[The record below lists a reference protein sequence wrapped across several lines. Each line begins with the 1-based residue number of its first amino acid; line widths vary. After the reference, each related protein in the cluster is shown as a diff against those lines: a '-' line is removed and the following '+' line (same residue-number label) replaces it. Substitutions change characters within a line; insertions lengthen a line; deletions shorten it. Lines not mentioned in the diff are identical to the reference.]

1 MDAPHKTYLIHH
13 PDHAEQANPIAAM
26 LGDSLVGRTSAD
38 ADAPIDLGDAEVV
51 LVVVTTGAFRS
62 ARVDAELAKA
72 LQLEGAV
79 AHAALVGVLH
89 PDYDYPGLS
98 KRTALGADEMLR
110 RTEPKSSSWW
120 PHDAPQR
127 LAQAVIKEYAVMR
140 PWPDDAEALQTWV
153 HDAAQNHGHVPPPPL
168 GAPMSADLGAD
179 VVGWKAAGAP
189 KLEDA
194 DVRLQGK

>member
-79 AHAALVGVLH
+79 AHAPRGGGLH
-89 PDYDYPGLS
+89 PADDDPG
-98 KRTALGADEMLR
+98 R
-110 RTEPKSSSWW
+110 
-120 PHDAPQR
+120 
-127 LAQAVIKEYAVMR
+127 
-140 PWPDDAEALQTWV
+140 
-153 HDAAQNHGHVPPPPL
+153 
-168 GAPMSADLGAD
+168 
-179 VVGWKAAGAP
+179 
-189 KLEDA
+189 
-194 DVRLQGK
+194 